1 MIDLGLEKIGKEI
14 SSNNKN
20 IVDDIVEIPLKDI
33 FPNEENFYKISNIE
47 QLKEDMLIN
56 GQIESLI
63 VTPSDNVGEY
73 KIISGH
79 RRYNALLLL
88 EQEGVLDT
96 AKCIIKNFNTKEEES
111 LALIG
116 ANEQR
121 IKSKEERNQEI
132 KLRKKHL
139 KNLKEEYPG
148 KYENININKLL
159 AEEFNIS
166 ETSIKNITKEQ
177 KPLVETKEV
186 DPFIKSL
193 RKLLKDVD
201 KITEKYEILDDKLN
215 ENLSELGDLLSK
227 YINEK
232 DNF

>member
-1 MIDLGLEKIGKEI
+1 MINLGLEEIGKEI

-33 FPNEENFYKISNIE
+33 LPNEDNFYKISNID
-47 QLKEDMLIN
+47 QLKEDMLLN

-63 VTPSDNVGEY
+63 VTPSEQVGEY

-88 EQEGVLDT
+88 EQEGLLDT
-96 AKCIIKNFNTKEEES
+96 AKCIIKDYNTKEEES

-132 KLRKKHL
+132 KLRKKYL
-139 KNLKEEYPG
+139 KKLKEDNPG

-159 AEEFNIS
+159 AEEFNMS

-177 KPLVETKEV
+177 KPLVEEKKI

-201 KITEKYEILDDKLN
+201 KIVEKYEIPDNKLN
-215 ENLSELGDLLSK
+215 EELSEFGDVLSNYLTK
-227 YINEK
+227 E